1 VTVTRYDEIRLA
13 QLLRRLPPAPEGWV
27 RAAQQLP
34 LARREI
40 DDLVRRSEEDAA
52 FRARVVADLEAA
64 LRLEGVEPEA
74 AVVDELR
81 RRLET

>member
-1 VTVTRYDEIRLA
+1 VTVTRYDEIRIA

-34 LARREI
+34 QARREL
-40 DDLVRRSEEDAA
+40 DDLVRRAEEDAA
-52 FRARVVADLEAA
+52 FRAQVVADLEAA
-64 LRLEGVEPEA
+64 LRLEGVEPDA
-74 AVVDELR
+74 ALVKELR

>member
-1 VTVTRYDEIRLA
+1 VTVSRYDEIRIA

-34 LARREI
+34 QVRREL
-40 DDLVRRSEEDAA
+40 DDLVRRAEEDAA

-64 LRLEGVEPEA
+64 LRMEGVEPDT